1 MAGVI
6 RWPNTLEEKHSNT
19 ERALEF
25 LRGDGVI
32 LHQDAC
38 RGERHDGHERCG
50 HIPPS
55 PSLDLM
61 EGNVKGVMKV
71 ILAIAERYQPKSVKP
86 RSAPE
91 PVKATNHNADT
102 NLPRQDLIRPYTHPQ
117 TTGRLEYG
125 HSLSQPAQST
135 YHGPSN
141 RYLPQTVPHSHLTED
156 VYSSPID
163 QLPVDKPPQ
172 VLLYT
177 S

>member
-1 MAGVI
+1 
-6 RWPNTLEEKHSNT
+6 
-19 ERALEF
+19 
-25 LRGDGVI
+25 
-32 LHQDAC
+32 
-38 RGERHDGHERCG
+38 
-50 HIPPS
+50 
-55 PSLDLM
+55 M

-91 PVKATNHNADT
+91 TVKTTNQNADT
-102 NLPRQDLIRPYTHPQ
+102 NLPRQDLVRPYTHPQ

-135 YHGPSN
+135 YHGPSH
-141 RYLPQTVPHSHLTED
+141 RYPPPPVPLSHLTED

-172 VLLYT
+172 VRPYT
-177 S
+177 N